1 MKKVILSLLLIMNL
15 ISCQYLSQLNS
26 DKELT
31 KIIETKIKDNPK
43 KIDLTKIYN
52 FDYDQLLILEPYSNI
67 EKIENELKIDLS
79 NISEN
84 PIYSFDD
91 INLIVL
97 LKKNKSVKI
106 SELNRINGDFE
117 DYKVVINREKALFAK
132 NEKGTIYLIK

>member
-1 MKKVILSLLLIMNL
+1 MKKVILSILLTMNL
-15 ISCQYLSQLNS
+15 YSCQYLSQLNS

-31 KIIETKIKDNPK
+31 KNIETKIKENPK
-43 KIDLTKIYN
+43 KIDLTQIEN

-67 EKIENELKIDLS
+67 EKIQNELKIDLS

-84 PIYSFDD
+84 PIHSLDG

-106 SELNRINGDFE
+106 SELKRANGDFK
-117 DYKVVINREKALFAK
+117 DYKVVITREKALFAK
-132 NEKGTIYLIK
+132 NKKGIIYLIK

>member
-1 MKKVILSLLLIMNL
+1 MKKVILLILLTMNL
-15 ISCQYLSQLNS
+15 YSCRYLSQLNS

-31 KIIETKIKDNPK
+31 KNIETKIKENPK
-43 KIDLTKIYN
+43 KIDLTQIEN

-67 EKIENELKIDLS
+67 EKIQNELKIDLS

-84 PIYSFDD
+84 PIHSLDG

-106 SELNRINGDFE
+106 SELKRANGDFK
-117 DYKVVINREKALFAK
+117 DYKVVITREKALFAK
-132 NEKGTIYLIK
+132 NKKGIIYLIK